1 MKYTA
6 NSFIAIVI
14 ITIINIRAHVKAL
27 PKISTSLTIVKP
39 HLHIYTVV
47 HTNSSMASCY

>member
-1 MKYTA
+1 MKYTV

-14 ITIINIRAHVKAL
+14 IIINIRAHVKAL

-39 HLHIYTVV
+39 HLHTYIVV